1 MTETYLL
8 AVMAFAAGFGLAW
21 TMRAALARLDLR
33 DKQDVIDVLAM
44 KLEDQS
50 REMVELL
57 QDYHDSL
64 SRSPWTN
71 NAESYRQS
79 VELKQ
84 AVAKAQ
90 IIDLV
95 PAGEK
100 S

>member
-33 DKQDVIDVLAM
+33 DKQDVIDVLVV

-57 QDYHDSL
+57 QDYHDSMG
-64 SRSPWTN
+64 RNPWTN
-71 NAESYRQS
+71 HENYYRNCAKIRQDV
-79 VELKQ
+79 VELT
-84 AVAKAQ
+84 
-90 IIDLV
+90 

>member
-1 MTETYLL
+1 MLNLCIL
-8 AVMAFAAGFGLAW
+8 AIMSGAAGFGLAW

-33 DKQDVIDVLAM
+33 DKQDVIDVLVV

-57 QDYHDSL
+57 QDYHDSMG
-64 SRSPWTN
+64 RNPWTN
-71 NAESYRQS
+71 HENYYRNCAKIRQDV
-79 VELKQ
+79 VELT
-84 AVAKAQ
+84 
-90 IIDLV
+90 